1 MGEECLKLVKFIR
14 YYSQFKPLKMNP
26 QREQE
31 IIKRFLDSLDDELDY
46 SKVLSDDSREHP
58 TGI

>member
-1 MGEECLKLVKFIR
+1 MKLVKFIK

-31 IIKRFLDSLDDELDY
+31 TIKRFLDSFDTDLDY

-58 TGI
+58 TDI

>member
-1 MGEECLKLVKFIR
+1 MKI
-14 YYSQFKPLKMNP
+14 

-31 IIKRFLDSLDDELDY
+31 ILQRLTDSMDTDLDY

-58 TGI
+58 TDI